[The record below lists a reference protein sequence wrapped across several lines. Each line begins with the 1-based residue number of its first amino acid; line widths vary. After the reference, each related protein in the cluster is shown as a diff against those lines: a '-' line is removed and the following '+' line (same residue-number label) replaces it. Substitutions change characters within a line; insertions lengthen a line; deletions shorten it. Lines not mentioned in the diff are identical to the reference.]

1 MPRLSYEARRRVISL
16 YNSDYSVLEISK
28 RLDAEKV
35 DVSPR
40 ALYNLLQKYRLKGT
54 IRDLPRRKM
63 PQILTEEMKR
73 FMEER
78 LRANDE
84 VTARAMKNLLLEK
97 WPDLEVSIPTIKRV
111 RRNLGWV
118 CTRPHYCQLI
128 REVCAVI
135 IIFQKVKCMCCINL
149 WPAYCISTSLSHR
162 SYDCLTSCIIFVTIS
177 HHVNISTMF

>member
-16 YNSDYSVLEISK
+16 YNSDYLVLEISK

-35 DVSPR
+35 DVSSR
-40 ALYNLLQKYRLKGT
+40 ALYNLVQKYRLKGT

-63 PQILTEEMKR
+63 PKILTEEMKR

-97 WPDLEVSIPTIKRV
+97 WLDLEKVSIPTIKWV

-135 IIFQKVKCMCCINL
+135 II
-149 WPAYCISTSLSHR
+149 
-162 SYDCLTSCIIFVTIS
+162 
-177 HHVNISTMF
+177 

>member
-1 MPRLSYEARRRVISL
+1 M
-16 YNSDYSVLEISK
+16 
-28 RLDAEKV
+28 
-35 DVSPR
+35 
-40 ALYNLLQKYRLKGT
+40 QKYHLKGT

-97 WPDLEVSIPTIKRV
+97 WLDLEVSIPTIKRV

-135 IIFQKVKCMCCINL
+135 IIF
-149 WPAYCISTSLSHR
+149 
-162 SYDCLTSCIIFVTIS
+162 
-177 HHVNISTMF
+177 